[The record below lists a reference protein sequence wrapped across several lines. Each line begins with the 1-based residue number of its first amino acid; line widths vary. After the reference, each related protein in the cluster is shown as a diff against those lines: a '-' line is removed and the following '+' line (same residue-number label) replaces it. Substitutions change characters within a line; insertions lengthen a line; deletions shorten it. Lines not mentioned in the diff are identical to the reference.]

1 MIRDHVYWLVLL
13 RNNKWEITDS
23 VLTSSLLLKDKS
35 IFCLCVY
42 PNKRCPH
49 PTQVGFWGLWGP
61 GSLATWLAPSSGGG
75 KRHRC
80 RLHPGGPFT
89 LLILYSIFLLYS
101 TLYTFLCSG
110 GSPLPFLIL
119 YSIFLFLIPPFTH
132 LSFRSDESI
141 TSRWKRPWF
150 RNEPSYKRHK
160 VVFVF
165 KVL

>member
-1 MIRDHVYWLVLL
+1 MIRDHVSWLVLL

-80 RLHPGGPFT
+80 CLHPGGPFT

-110 GSPLPFLIL
+110 GSPPEAQKPKTFRVATF
-119 YSIFLFLIPPFTH
+119 YAQK
-132 LSFRSDESI
+132 LSGRSV
-141 TSRWKRPWF
+141 
-150 RNEPSYKRHK
+150 RNS
-160 VVFVF
+160 FSQQG
-165 KVL
+165 